1 MVSLVTLFWLLVVLL
16 AIIGAMRGWS
26 KELLVTSA
34 LVLGLF
40 LNAILESYVGPYRD
54 ALHSAQPTTQFYV
67 VGGLLVALS
76 FFGYQ
81 SPNLPQLQPKVV
93 RERLEEMLLGFVLGG
108 LNGYLLIGSLWSYL
122 HKAGYPMS
130 LIVRPEDGSAL
141 ANQIQSMIQFMPP
154 TVLPIPYIY
163 FAVGI
168 VFVLVIVVFV

>member
-1 MVSLVTLFWLLVVLL
+1 VVSLVTLFWLLVVLM
-16 AIIGAMRGWS
+16 AVIGAMRGWS

-40 LNAILESYVGPYRD
+40 LNAILESYVGAYRD
-54 ALHSAQPTTQFYV
+54 ALHGAQPVTQFII

-93 RERLEEMLLGFVLGG
+93 RQRLEEMLLGFVLGG
-108 LNGYLLIGSLWSYL
+108 LNGYLLVGSLWSYL
-122 HKAGYPMS
+122 HKSGYPVD
-130 LIVRPEDGSAL
+130 LIVQPEAGSAL
-141 ANQIQSMIQFMPP
+141 ANQIASMMEFMPP
-154 TVLPIPYIY
+154 SVLPIPYIY

>member
-1 MVSLVTLFWLLVVLL
+1 MVSLVALFWLLVALFAV
-16 AIIGAMRGWS
+16 IGAMRGWS

-54 ALHSAQPTTQFYV
+54 AVASAQPMTRFLV
-67 VGGLLVALS
+67 LGGLLVGLS

-108 LNGYLLIGSLWSYL
+108 LNGYLLIGSLWFYL
-122 HKAGYPMS
+122 DKAGYP
-130 LIVRPEDGSAL
+130 LNLVLRPEEGSAL
-141 ANQIQSMIQFMPP
+141 ANQIQSMVQFMPP
-154 TVLPIPYIY
+154 AVLPIPYVY